1 VNYYYQ
7 KKNDYKKVQ
16 IKTATPEKLLIM
28 CYDGILKFLRTSKL
42 LISKSQKEKSDI
54 YILKASNV
62 ILELIATLK
71 PDESP
76 EFAAALKSLYIYI
89 LDRLRES
96 IRTGNEDGIDYAINI
111 ITQIKQT
118 WEEAVGSEL
127 DNRTSLEEVKSA

>member
-1 VNYYYQ
+1 MNYYYQ
-7 KKNDYKKVQ
+7 KKNDYRQVQ

-42 LISKSQKEKSDI
+42 LISKNQKEKSDI

-62 ILELIATLK
+62 ILELIATLRH
-71 PDESP
+71 DESP
-76 EFAAALKSLYIYI
+76 EFASALKSLYIYI

-96 IRTGNEDGIDYAINI
+96 IRTGNEDGIDYAINV

-118 WEEAVGSEL
+118 WEEAIGTTPE
-127 DNRTSLEEVKSA
+127 NMSLEEVKSA